1 MRQLFLVVLLWGA
14 SAAPAPALAQDASAP
29 PEANFTGPRVELLA
43 GYDRFG
49 GDGRSDGVAYGG
61 AAGYDF
67 DLRGLVLGVEG
78 EFVGANIDEEQ
89 SFSDGTSNFTAAFD
103 VGRDL
108 YVGGRIGFRATPTT
122 LVYGKA
128 GYTNTRFDI
137 DVEAGAGG
145 AVNLDGTIDGYR
157 LGVGVEQVIRANT
170 TGNIYAKLEYLYS
183 NYGNVKIKD
192 DGFDADNLDID
203 VDIDRQQVM
212 AGIGI
217 RF

>member
-1 MRQLFLVVLLWGA
+1 MRQLFLAVLLSGA
-14 SAAPAPALAQDASAP
+14 CAAPVLAQDASAP
-29 PEANFTGPRVELLA
+29 PEATFTGPRVELLA

-61 AAGYDF
+61 AAGFDF
-67 DLRGLVLGVEG
+67 DLRGLVLGAEG
-78 EFVGANIDEEQ
+78 EFVGANIDDEQ
-89 SFSDGTSNFTAAFD
+89 SFSDGASNFRAAFD

-128 GYTNTRFDI
+128 GYTNTGCDI

-157 LGVGVEQVIRANT
+157 LGAGVEHVISANT
-170 TGNIYAKLEYLYS
+170 AGNIYAKLEYRYS
-183 NYGNVKIKD
+183 NYRNVKIKD
-192 DGFDADNLDID
+192 DGFDADDLDI
-203 VDIDRQQVM
+203 DIDRQQVM